1 MNKPLKY
8 ILVIFGIVCALAGV
22 GLIAASLPQK
32 DKPDGKLP
40 DKQSV
45 ASSEDPTEPTPEIPT
60 VSPTE
65 PDVEPDPQPDEA
77 TLQALSMMETMTQH
91 DMVCQLL
98 FVNPDSITG
107 VKNTSLAG
115 EITRGALQ
123 TYPVGG
129 LIFSSGNLKDRT
141 QVRDMLAGM
150 RQMCAIAPFL
160 GVDEE
165 GGRVARV
172 MSNPNL
178 GTTKLES
185 MFSYREKG
193 AATAKQ
199 NAKTVASDLKGLGFN
214 LDFAPVADVWTNN
227 NNTVIGDRAYSD
239 DYKQAAELVAAAVEG
254 FHEGGVACVLK
265 HFPGHG
271 DTEADSHQ
279 SLPVVTRTV
288 AELREGEFLPFASGI
303 KAGADMVMVGHLLL
317 RDADPDTPA
326 SLSFTVVT
334 DLLRQELGY
343 NGVVITDGITM
354 KALSGYSEADRCVMA
369 VNAGCD
375 MLLGVEDV
383 FSVTR
388 ALEAAVKDGTI
399 SEERLEEAVL
409 RILVLKI
416 RLGLIPPASN
426 G

>member
-8 ILVIFGIVCALAGV
+8 FLVIFGIVCALAGV

-214 LDFAPVADVWTNN
+214 LDFAPVADVWTNK

-239 DYKQAAELVAAAVEG
+239 NYKQAAELVAAAVEG

-317 RDADPDTPA
+317 SDADPDTPA

-399 SEERLEEAVL
+399 SEDRLEEAVL

>member
-1 MNKPLKY
+1 MNKPLKI
-8 ILVIFGIVCALAGV
+8 ILVVFGIICALAGV

-32 DKPDGKLP
+32 DKVDGKLP

-45 ASSEDPTEPTPEIPT
+45 ASSAEPTEPTPEIPT
-60 VSPTE
+60 ELPTE
-65 PDVEPDPQPDEA
+65 PVTEPDTEPDEA
-77 TLQALSMMETMTQH
+77 TVQALSMLEKMSLHEK
-91 DMVCQLL
+91 VCQLL
-98 FVNPDSITG
+98 FVNPDVITG
-107 VKNTSLAG
+107 VKNTSVAG
-115 EITRGALQ
+115 EISRVALQ

-129 LIFSSGNLKDRT
+129 LIFSSGNLKNRT

-150 RQMCAIAPFL
+150 RQMCAVAPFL

-172 MSNPNL
+172 MTNADL
-178 GTTKLES
+178 GTTKLDS
-185 MFSYREKG
+185 MFSYRSKG
-193 AATAKQ
+193 AAGAKE
-199 NAKTVASDLKGLGFN
+199 NGKIIGSDLKGLGFN
-214 LDFAPVADVWTNN
+214 LDFAPVADVWTNP

-239 DYKQAAELVAAAVEG
+239 DFAKAAELVAAAVEG

-271 DTEADSHQ
+271 DTDADSHQ
-279 SLPVVTRTV
+279 TLPEVTRSV

-317 RDADPDTPA
+317 TDADPDTPS
-326 SLSFTVVT
+326 SLSFAVVT

-354 KALSGYSEADRCVMA
+354 KALSGYSEADRCIMA

-383 FSVTR
+383 FTVTR
-388 ALEAAVKDGTI
+388 ALEAAVEDGTI
-399 SEERLEEAVL
+399 SQDRLDEAVV
-409 RILVLKI
+409 RILRLKI
-416 RLGLIPPASN
+416 QRGLIPPESN

>member
-1 MNKPLKY
+1 MNKPLKI
-8 ILVIFGIVCALAGV
+8 ILVVFGIICALAGV

-32 DKPDGKLP
+32 DKVDGKLP

-45 ASSEDPTEPTPEIPT
+45 ASSAEPTEPTPEIPT
-60 VSPTE
+60 ELPTE
-65 PDVEPDPQPDEA
+65 PVTEPDTEPDEA
-77 TLQALSMMETMTQH
+77 TVQALSMLEKMSLHEK
-91 DMVCQLL
+91 VCQLL
-98 FVNPDSITG
+98 FVNPDVITG
-107 VKNTSLAG
+107 VKNTSVAG
-115 EITRGALQ
+115 EISRVALQ

-129 LIFSSGNLKDRT
+129 LIFSSGNLKNRT

-150 RQMCAIAPFL
+150 RQMCAVAPFL

-172 MSNPNL
+172 MTNADL
-178 GTTKLES
+178 GTTKLDS
-185 MFSYREKG
+185 MFSYRSKG
-193 AATAKQ
+193 AAGAKE
-199 NAKTVASDLKGLGFN
+199 NGKIIGSDLKGLGFN
-214 LDFAPVADVWTNN
+214 LDFAPVADVWTNP

-239 DYKQAAELVAAAVEG
+239 DFAKAAELVAAAVEG

-271 DTEADSHQ
+271 DTDADSHQ
-279 SLPVVTRTV
+279 TLPEVTRTV

-317 RDADPDTPA
+317 TDADPDTPS
-326 SLSFTVVT
+326 SLSFAVVT

-354 KALSGYSEADRCVMA
+354 KALSGYSEADRCIMA

-383 FSVTR
+383 FTVTR
-388 ALEAAVKDGTI
+388 ALEAAVEDGTI
-399 SEERLEEAVL
+399 SQDRLDEAVV
-409 RILVLKI
+409 RILRLKI
-416 RLGLIPPASN
+416 QRGLIPPESN